1 MSVLSDSSS
10 AGLQQFLVLRYDDLK
25 RRLAKRLGSDEVAS
39 DALQETWVRLSTR
52 RVAETVSDPW
62 HYLFRMALNASVDL
76 HRSASRQLNA
86 REVDDL
92 LELADPGPG
101 PAESASTQADLQAL
115 TRVMQELPERRRRIL
130 LAARLERLTQRE
142 IAQRLG
148 ISLRLV
154 ELELQKAQAYCAAR
168 LGR

>member
-1 MSVLSDSSS
+1 MSAVGAA
-10 AGLQQFLVLRYDDLK
+10 AGLQQFLVLRYNELK
-25 RRLAKRLGSDEVAS
+25 RRLVLRLGSDEVAS
-39 DALQETWVRLSTR
+39 DALQETWLRLSTR
-52 RVAETVSDPW
+52 RVADTVVDPW

-76 HRSASRQLNA
+76 RRSAGRQLSV

-92 LELADPGPG
+92 LEVADSAPG
-101 PAESASTQADLQAL
+101 PAESAGARAELEAL
-115 TRVMQELPERRRRIL
+115 ARVMRELPERRRNIL
-130 LAARLERLTQRE
+130 LAVRVEQLTQPEVAR
-142 IAQRLG
+142 RMG

>member
-1 MSVLSDSSS
+1 MSAVEAAA
-10 AGLQQFLVLRYDDLK
+10 AGLQQFLVLRYHELK
-25 RRLAKRLGSDEVAS
+25 RRLVQRLGSDEVAS

-52 RVAETVSDPW
+52 RVADTVSDPW
-62 HYLFRMALNASVDL
+62 HYVFRMAVNASIDL
-76 HRSASRQLNA
+76 HRSANRQLSA

-92 LELADPGPG
+92 LELADPAPG
-101 PAESASTQADLQAL
+101 PAEAAASQAELEAL
-115 TRVMQELPERRRRIL
+115 VRVMRELPERRRNIL
-130 LAARLERLTQRE
+130 LAVRVQQLTQPEVAR
-142 IAQRLG
+142 RMG